1 MLLHSLFP
9 LPDEAHPFFLLDLEQ
24 KVLRRNSRNP
34 SPPLFHFGFSHAVNV
49 TMCSSAKSQKQTV
62 AAIDVIPL
70 DRLLAESDLRSHI
83 YGGTAAA
90 LWYLAQCRGIAITE
104 MAHITTRNAQR
115 MLEAHR
121 RAAVGKPS

>member
-1 MLLHSLFP
+1 MLSCHQTKVAGIGQRICGLHYYRTLIVRSNTSHFCG
-9 LPDEAHPFFLLDLEQ
+9 DVF
-24 KVLRRNSRNP
+24 VL
-34 SPPLFHFGFSHAVNV
+34 
-49 TMCSSAKSQKQTV
+49 
-62 AAIDVIPL
+62 AAIGVIPL

-104 MAHITTRNAQR
+104 MATITTRNAQR